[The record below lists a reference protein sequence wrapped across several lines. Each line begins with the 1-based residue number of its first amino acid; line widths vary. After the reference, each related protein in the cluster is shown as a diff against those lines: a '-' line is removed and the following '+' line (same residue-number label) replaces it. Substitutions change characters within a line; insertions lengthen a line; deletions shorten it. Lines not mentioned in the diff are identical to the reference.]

1 MRVMIPTPLRSY
13 TGGASEVAA
22 SVPAAELEVPVVELL
37 EPVPLLHAANP
48 TATAQI
54 VAMTSPA

>member
-1 MRVMIPTPLRSY
+1 
-13 TGGASEVAA
+13 
-22 SVPAAELEVPVVELL
+22 VPAAELEVPVVELL